1 MRRPSTVDLML
12 LTTVILWSLNFTVTK
27 YVLEHGF
34 KPLAYSATRYGAA
47 ALIFAAFTFAVE
59 RSFRVRRRDVW
70 IILAAAAVGIWANQ
84 LSYVY
89 AIKLSS
95 ASTVALILGMTPIFT
110 ALFAFATGVERPTRR
125 FWLAA
130 AVSFGGAA
138 LVALGS
144 GGGLSASLKGD
155 ALAVFTAA
163 TWALYSVLV
172 APLMRRY
179 SPYRIS
185 ALVLVLGWCAVAVT
199 GLPQLGSQSF
209 GFGWEIWAL
218 LVFATLGPLF
228 LTNILWFRAIHRVG
242 PSRATLFANIQPFIA
257 AVFALLLLSERM
269 TLLQVG
275 GGILIGAGI
284 LLSRRRASVVPAS
297 E

>member
-1 MRRPSTVDLML
+1 ML
-12 LTTVILWSLNFTVTK
+12 GTTVILWSLNFTVTK

-34 KPLAYSATRYGAA
+34 RPLAYSATRYGAA

-59 RSFRVRRRDVW
+59 RSFRVRSRDVW
-70 IILAAAAVGIWANQ
+70 LILAAAAVGVWANQ

-110 ALFAFATGVERPTRR
+110 GLFAFAGGLERPRPR

-130 AVSFGGAA
+130 AVSLGGAA
-138 LVALGS
+138 LVALGA
-144 GGGLSASLKGD
+144 GGGLSTSLKGD
-155 ALAVFTAA
+155 VLAVLTSA
-163 TWALYSVLV
+163 TWALYTVLV

-185 ALVLVLGWCAVAVT
+185 ALVLLLGWCGVAAT
-199 GLPQLGSQSF
+199 GLPQLGGQDF
-209 GFGWEIWAL
+209 GLGWEIWAL
-218 LVFATLGPLF
+218 LAYATLGPLV
-228 LTNILWFRAIHRVG
+228 LTNILWFRSIHRVG

-269 TLLQVG
+269 TWLQVG
-275 GGILIGAGI
+275 GGVLIGAGI
-284 LLSRRRASVVPAS
+284 LLARRRPSVVPAA

>member
-1 MRRPSTVDLML
+1 ML
-12 LTTVILWSLNFTVTK
+12 LTTVVLWSLNYTVTK

-34 KPLAYSATRYGAA
+34 RPLAYSATRYGAA
-47 ALIFAAFTFAVE
+47 AAIFAVFTFAVE

-70 IILAAAAVGIWANQ
+70 LILAAAAVGIWLNQ
-84 LSYVY
+84 MSFVY
-89 AIKLSS
+89 AIKLTS
-95 ASTVALILGMTPIFT
+95 ASTVALILGMTPIFA
-110 ALFAFATGVERPTRR
+110 ALFAFAGGLERPTRR

-144 GGGLSASLKGD
+144 GGGLSTSLKGD
-155 ALAVFTAA
+155 ALAVATAA

-185 ALVLVLGWCAVAVT
+185 ALVLLLGWCAVALT
-199 GLPQLGSQSF
+199 GLPQLGSQDF
-209 GFGWEIWAL
+209 NLGWPVWL
-218 LVFATLGPLF
+218 LLAFATLGPLF
-228 LTNILWFRAIHRVG
+228 LTNILWFRSIHRVG
-242 PSRATLFANIQPFIA
+242 PSRATLFANIQPFVA

-269 TLLQVG
+269 TWLQVG
-275 GGILIGAGI
+275 GGMLIGAGI
-284 LLSRRRASVVPAS
+284 LLSRRRASVVPAA

>member
-1 MRRPSTVDLML
+1 ML

-34 KPLAYSATRYGAA
+34 KPLAYSTTRYGAA

-59 RSFRVRRRDVW
+59 RSFRVRSRDAL

-89 AIKLSS
+89 AIKLST

-110 ALFAFATGVERPTRR
+110 ALFAFAAGVERPTRR

-144 GGGLSASLKGD
+144 SGGLSASLKGD
-155 ALAVFTAA
+155 VLAVLTAV

-199 GLPQLGSQSF
+199 GLPQLGSQDF
-209 GFGWEIWAL
+209 GLGWEIWAL
-218 LVFATLGPLF
+218 LAFATLGPLF

>member
-1 MRRPSTVDLML
+1 ML
-12 LTTVILWSLNFTVTK
+12 LTTVVLWSLNYTATK

-34 KPLAYSATRYGAA
+34 RPLAYSATRFGAA
-47 ALIFAAFTFAVE
+47 AVLFAAFTFAVE
-59 RSFRVRRRDVW
+59 RSFRVRRKDVW
-70 IILAAAAVGIWANQ
+70 LILAAAGVGIWLNQ
-84 LSYVY
+84 MSFVY
-89 AIKLSS
+89 AIKLTS
-95 ASTVALILGMTPIFT
+95 ASTVALILGMTPIFA
-110 ALFAFATGVERPTRR
+110 ALFSFAGGLERPTQR

-144 GGGLSASLKGD
+144 GGGLSTSLKGD
-155 ALAVFTAA
+155 ALAVGTAA

-185 ALVLVLGWCAVAVT
+185 ALVLLIGWCAVALT
-199 GLPQLGSQSF
+199 GLPQLGSQDF
-209 GFGWEIWAL
+209 NFGWPVW
-218 LVFATLGPLF
+218 LVLAFATLGPLF
-228 LTNILWFRAIHRVG
+228 LTNILWFRSIHRVG
-242 PSRATLFANIQPFIA
+242 PSRATLFANIQPFVA

-269 TLLQVG
+269 TVLQVG

-284 LLSRRRASVVPAS
+284 LLSRRRPSVVPAA

>member
-1 MRRPSTVDLML
+1 ML
-12 LTTVILWSLNFTVTK
+12 LTTVVLWSLNFTVTK

-34 KPLAYSATRYGAA
+34 KPLSYSATRYGAA

-59 RSFRVRRRDVW
+59 RSFRVRSRDVW

-84 LSYVY
+84 LGYVY

-144 GGGLSASLKGD
+144 SGGLSTSLKGD

-199 GLPQLGSQSF
+199 GLPQLQSQSF

-218 LVFATLGPLF
+218 LAYATLGPLF
-228 LTNILWFRAIHRVG
+228 LTNILWFRSIHRVG

-269 TLLQVG
+269 TWLQVG

-284 LLSRRRASVVPAS
+284 LLSRRRASVVPAA

>member
-1 MRRPSTVDLML
+1 ML
-12 LTTVILWSLNFTVTK
+12 LTTVVLWSLNYTVTK

-34 KPLAYSATRYGAA
+34 RPLAYSATRYGAA
-47 ALIFAAFTFAVE
+47 VVLFAVFTFAVE
-59 RSFRVRRRDVW
+59 RSFRVRRKDVW
-70 IILAAAAVGIWANQ
+70 LILAAAGVGIWLNQ
-84 LSYVY
+84 LSFVY
-89 AIKLSS
+89 AIKLTS
-95 ASTVALILGMTPIFT
+95 ASTVALILGMTPIFA
-110 ALFAFATGVERPTRR
+110 ALFAFAGGLEQPTRR

-144 GGGLSASLKGD
+144 GGGLSTSLTGD
-155 ALAVFTAA
+155 ALAAATAA

-185 ALVLVLGWCAVAVT
+185 ALVLLVGWSAVALT
-199 GLPQLGSQSF
+199 GLPQLRGQNF
-209 GFGWEIWAL
+209 DVGWQVWL
-218 LVFATLGPLF
+218 LLAFATLGPLF
-228 LTNILWFRAIHRVG
+228 LTNILWFRSIHRVG
-242 PSRATLFANIQPFIA
+242 PSRATLFANIQPFVA

-269 TLLQVG
+269 TWLQVG
-275 GGILIGAGI
+275 GGVLIGAGI
-284 LLSRRRASVVPAS
+284 VLSRRRASVVPAA